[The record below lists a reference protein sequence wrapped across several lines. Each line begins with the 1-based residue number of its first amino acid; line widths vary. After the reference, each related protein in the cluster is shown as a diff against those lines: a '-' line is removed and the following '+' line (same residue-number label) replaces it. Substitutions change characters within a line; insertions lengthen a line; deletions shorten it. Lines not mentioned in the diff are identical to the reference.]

1 MTTLVSSIR
10 ALSMSLFPDN
20 GINIFIEQTRRV
32 IHLPGSLTA
41 PQTGTGTQIASLAKH
56 AAALPILEDDTVS
69 VIVNTFNGAAQDRS
83 PPGSPPTQLRLL
95 ADLSTLLTG
104 VIIYPGASIRFVE
117 LVSQIVQRTTNAFVS
132 RACQPLDH
140 HVERALPTPQ
150 RNTPPA
156 T

>member
-1 MTTLVSSIR
+1 
-10 ALSMSLFPDN
+10 MSLFPDN

-95 ADLSTLLTG
+95 VDLSTLLTG

-117 LVSQIVQRTTNAFVS
+117 LVSQLVQRTTNAFVP
-132 RACQPLDH
+132 RARQPFDPLF
-140 HVERALPTPQ
+140 ERTLSPHT
-150 RNTPPA
+150 RKTG
-156 T
+156 